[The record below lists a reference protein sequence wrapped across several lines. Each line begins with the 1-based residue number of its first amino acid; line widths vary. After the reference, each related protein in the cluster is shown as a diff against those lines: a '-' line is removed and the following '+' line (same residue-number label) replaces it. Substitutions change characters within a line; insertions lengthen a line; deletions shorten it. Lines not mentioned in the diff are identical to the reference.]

1 MMNASKRILILGAAG
16 RIGRTAAEAFR
27 DAGWEVS
34 SLVRGTSADRVASGT
49 HVVEVDARDTE
60 SVVEAAQGMDV
71 ILHALNPPYTEWPT
85 LVPQLAQGAIAAAR
99 ASGATLVLPGNVYN
113 YGADMPPVLDE
124 TTPMHPISRKGALRV
139 ALEDQLRDSG
149 VRCIILRAGDFYGSG
164 DEGAGSWFD
173 RVIIRYVEQGRLT
186 YPGPL
191 DVVHAWAYLPDLAA
205 TLVRLVEA
213 RAQFGEFETFGF
225 PGHAV
230 TGAEMARAIEQALH
244 RKLNVGGMPWPFLRT
259 LGIVVPTFREL
270 AEMAYLWQVPHRID
284 GRKLEAAIGTIPHS
298 PFETAIMDTL
308 EGFDLLKKR
317 A

>member
-34 SLVRGTSADRVASGT
+34 SLVRGKSADRVAPGT
-49 HVVEVDARDTE
+49 QVVEVDARDTE
-60 SVVEAAQGMDV
+60 SVAEAAQGMDV

-85 LVPQLAQGAIAAAR
+85 LVPQLAEAAIAAAR

-113 YGADMPPVLDE
+113 YGTDMPPVIDE

-139 ALEDQLRDSG
+139 ALESRLRDAG
-149 VRCIILRAGDFYGSG
+149 IRCIILRAGDFYGGG

-173 RVIIRYVEQGRLT
+173 RVIIRYIEQGRLT

-191 DVVHAWAYLPDLAA
+191 NVVHAWAYLPDLAA

-213 RAQFGEFETFGF
+213 RTQFGDFETFGF

-230 TGAEMARAIEQALH
+230 TGAEMARAIEQAFH
-244 RKLNVGGMPWPFLRT
+244 RRLKVSGMPWPFLRM
-259 LGIVVPTFREL
+259 LGLVVPTFREL

-284 GRKLEAAIGTIPHS
+284 GSKLEAAIGTTPHT

-308 EGFDLLKKR
+308 DGFGLLKKR
-317 A
+317 G

>member
-1 MMNASKRILILGAAG
+1 MTVSKRILILGAAG

-27 DAGWEVS
+27 DAGWEVA
-34 SLVRGTSADRVASGT
+34 SLVRGASADRVASGT
-49 HVVEVDARDTE
+49 QVIEVDARDTE
-60 SVVEAAQGMDV
+60 SVAEAAQGMDV

-85 LVPQLAQGAIAAAR
+85 LVPQLAESAIAAAR

-113 YGADMPPVLDE
+113 YGTDMPPAIDE
-124 TTPMHPISRKGALRV
+124 TTPMHPASRKGALRV
-139 ALEDQLRDSG
+139 ELESRLRDAG
-149 VRCIILRAGDFYGSG
+149 IRCIVLRAGDFYGAG

-191 DVVHAWAYLPDLAA
+191 NAVHAWAYLPDLAA
-205 TLVRLVEA
+205 TFVQLVEA
-213 RAQFGEFETFGF
+213 RARFSEFETFGF

-230 TGAEMARAIEQALH
+230 TGGEMTRAIEQALH
-244 RKLNVGGMPWPFLRT
+244 RRLKVSGMPWPFLRM
-259 LGIVVPTFREL
+259 LGFVLPTFREL

-284 GRKLEAAIGTIPHS
+284 GRKLEAAIGTIPHT

-308 EGFDLLKKR
+308 DGFGLLKKR